1 VKPQKVFIL
10 LWIGCLSIK
19 ACAQFTNAT
28 LEASGVTCSLCS
40 KAIKKALEAL
50 PVVQAVRVDVKSQQY
65 NIAFKKNSVVHF
77 TDIQKAVEDAG
88 FSIASLRVTGYFDNI
103 KLRRDENVRI
113 GDQTF
118 DFLNADNETLNGE
131 RTFTL
136 VDKNFLAPKT
146 FKKYTTAIKQTA
158 VSTTHVYHVII

>member
-1 VKPQKVFIL
+1 VRLKKILIL
-10 LWIGCLSIK
+10 LSAACLSIK
-19 ACAQFTNAT
+19 ASAQFTKAT

-50 PVVQAVRVDVKSQQY
+50 PVVQAVNVDVKAQQY
-65 NIAFKKNSVVHF
+65 NIVFKKNSPVHF
-77 TDIQKAVEDAG
+77 VDIQKAVEDAG
-88 FSIASLRVTGYFDNI
+88 FSIAGLRVTGYFDNI
-103 KLRRDENVRI
+103 KLRKDENIRI
-113 GDQTF
+113 GDQAF

-146 FKKYTTAIKQTA
+146 FKKYSTVIKQTA
-158 VSTTHVYHVII
+158 GSSIRVYHVII